1 MLKICV
7 YQKDSVILQR
17 KTAKDIYLSWISR
30 LVKRK
35 MADIIIPKR
44 WEYI

>member
-7 YQKDSVILQR
+7 YQKKSVILQR
-17 KTAKDIYLSWISR
+17 KTAKDIYRSWISR

-35 MADIIIPKR
+35 MADIIIPMC